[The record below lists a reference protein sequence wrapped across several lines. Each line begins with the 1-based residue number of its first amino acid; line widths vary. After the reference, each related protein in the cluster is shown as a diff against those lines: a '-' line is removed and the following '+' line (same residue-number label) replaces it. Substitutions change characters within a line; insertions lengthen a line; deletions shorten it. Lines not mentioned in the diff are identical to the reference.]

1 MTTYSMSGEK
11 LLFVDS
17 DFIPRIEFKDYS
29 NIANTTHL
37 IYVFAMNLVYKARIE
52 NYDGFY
58 KTRKMIKAYYKKE
71 VLMKTGWILS
81 YEDKLLKNQPNMF
94 LFEFIKSVVEDG
106 NNFLLTLNDKQQRVL
121 SAELNLIRSIKI

>member
-1 MTTYSMSGEK
+1 MSGEK

-17 DFIPRIEFKDYS
+17 DFIPRIEVKDYS
-29 NIANTTHL
+29 NLINTTHL
-37 IYVFAMNLVYKARIE
+37 IYVFAINLVYKGRIE

-71 VLMKTGWILS
+71 ILMKTGWTLS

-94 LFEFIKSVVEDG
+94 LFEFINAVVEDG
-106 NNFLLTLNDKQQRVL
+106 NKFLLTLNGKQQRVL
-121 SAELNLIRSIKI
+121 SAELSLIRSIKI